1 MIIIK
6 RIKGTIENTIYDAL
20 SEIKYKPQHERVL
33 IKPCIPSPCRVGT
46 PYIASHKITA
56 GVINYL
62 RHQGIEEII
71 VGEGPLRDYNRTFV
85 VSGYEKMCKEKDVRL
100 INLHYAERR
109 GIAWDY
115 GEIQIPS
122 LIFDSEYINIAK
134 LKVHTSTTVT
144 LGMKNQM
151 GLLRKED
158 NKNIHLLGLHRPIA
172 ALASVIKPNLTIID
186 AINGEQGGPPG
197 KHGHE
202 VQGINLVICGTSL
215 LSTDATA
222 ARLMGFSLENILHL
236 SIAKDMNLSIFDDE
250 MMGVPLDECQMN
262 FIPLTDHRKIYN
274 LYYHWTDETCSG
286 CLGLMA
292 EIRATA
298 LTHPWHLGRF
308 IRHGLLQRIDI
319 FTGKPKIIME
329 TNGHIIGIGNC
340 MLDIASKH
348 GIPFVS
354 GCPPRAVDVLRKI

>member
-6 RIKGTIENTIYDAL
+6 RIKDTIENTVYDAL

-33 IKPCIPSPCRVGT
+33 IKPCITSPCHVGT

-56 GVINYL
+56 GVIDYL
-62 RHQGIEEII
+62 RHCGIKEII
-71 VGEGPLRDYNRTFV
+71 VGEGPLRDYDRTFV
-85 VSGYEKMCKEKDVRL
+85 VSGYEKMCREKNVML
-100 INLHYAERR
+100 INLHHAERR
-109 GIAWDY
+109 GMVWDY

-158 NKNIHLLGLHRPIA
+158 NKNIHLHGLHRPIA
-172 ALASVIKPNLTIID
+172 ALAGVVKPNLTIID
-186 AINGEQGGPPG
+186 AINGEQGGAPG
-197 KHGHE
+197 KHGHV
-202 VQGINLVICGTSL
+202 VQGINLIICGTSL
-215 LSTDATA
+215 LSTDAIA

-236 SIAKDMNLSIFDDE
+236 LIAKDMYQSNFEDE

-262 FIPLTDHRKIYN
+262 FIPLTDHRRICN

-292 EIRATA
+292 EIRKAA

-308 IRHGLLQRIDI
+308 IRHGLLRRIDI
-319 FTGKPKIIME
+319 FTGKPKTIPE
-329 TNGHIIGIGNC
+329 TAKTVLGVGDC
-340 MLDIASKH
+340 MGDIARKY
-348 GIPFVS
+348 GIPLVS
-354 GCPPRAVDVLRKI
+354 GCPPRGMDVVRKI